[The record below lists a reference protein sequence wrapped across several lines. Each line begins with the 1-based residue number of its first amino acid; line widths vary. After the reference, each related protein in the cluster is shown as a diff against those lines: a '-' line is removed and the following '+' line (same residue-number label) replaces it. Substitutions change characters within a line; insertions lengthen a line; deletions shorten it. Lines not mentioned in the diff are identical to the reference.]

1 MEKRRS
7 GLINAIYEEV
17 EKAGVTDYNS
27 IFFLIKHLI
36 TTAYLKNV
44 YDKDIYLKRYV
55 DGRTKEEIQSEIR
68 SFVYLGNKML
78 DLNFLFES
86 CASVLTED
94 YLKAM
99 NNNIIDN
106 DDVIINHINS
116 LNVNDRLKA
125 YLINEYIA
133 GRYNSLYGFVPDDLL
148 ISGRKI
154 N

>member
-1 MEKRRS
+1 MGRVS
-7 GLINAIYEEV
+7 GSLVNAIYEEV
-17 EKAGVTDYNS
+17 KKSGVTDYNS

-55 DGRTKEEIQSEIR
+55 DNVTIDEIQSEVR
-68 SFVYLGNKML
+68 NLVYLGKNML

-99 NNNIIDN
+99 NNNIGHN
-106 DDVIINHINS
+106 DVVINHINS
-116 LNVNDRLKA
+116 LNVNDRLKEH
-125 YLINEYIA
+125 LINEYMA
-133 GRYNSLYGFVPDDLL
+133 GRYDSLYGFVPDDLL

-154 N
+154 